1 MVEIEWQDDNLRRVL
16 AEGSRMAEKVMRACE
31 LRLQRH
37 WALKIAADADDM
49 VPEQF
54 SILKNSQQIERI
66 PGGFRITYGGLAAP
80 YAKDQHENTSYH
92 HNPPRYKY
100 SYQGKTIDAPG
111 ALNPPR
117 GSSIR
122 ATVVSSVKSHRAR
135 TIWTEAGQQVRA
147 GAGGGWWRYEHVT
160 YTKRTL
166 RMQHPIK
173 AAATHHWL
181 YGRPFSAYER
191 NADRLKRDIQQW
203 AAAKL
208 GELLDAA

>member
-31 LRLQRH
+31 HRLQRH
-37 WALKIAADADDM
+37 WALKIAADADEM

-66 PGGFRITYGGLAAP
+66 PGGFRITYGGLSTP

-100 SYQGKTIDAPG
+100 SYEGKGPGPG

-117 GSSIR
+117 GSGITA
-122 ATVVSSVKSHRAR
+122 ATVSSVKSHRAR
-135 TIWTEAGQQVRA
+135 SIWTAGGSQVRT
-147 GAGGGWWRYEHVT
+147 GAGGGWWRYETVH
-160 YTKRTL
+160 YSRRSLRTD
-166 RMQHPIK
+166 HPIK

-181 YGRPFSAYER
+181 YGQPFSAYER